1 MNNDKFLKS
10 KIYFVSAG
18 PGDPE
23 LLTVKAAKIL
33 KKSDAVF
40 YAGSLINPLMLKII
54 KKGAELIDLKSLNF
68 EEIKTKVENILTI
81 NERNSGGAGSVPVKG
96 GKVEKYGRAVKD
108 GKVGKRGI
116 TVISILHAGDSS
128 IYSAINEQMAYLE
141 EMGAEY
147 EIIPGVTA
155 AFAASAANKSILTLP
170 DVSQTV
176 IFCRGEGRT
185 GRMPEGQDIKSL
197 AKHGATMAIY
207 LSFGLIKSVSEDLL
221 ESYSEDT
228 PCLIAKDVSLKSQ
241 FLINCKLK
249 DVVKKAEEFS
259 IKNMAVLIVGE
270 ALNGKYFKN
279 NKSKLYDKN
288 FYHGYRDSSAGL

>member
-1 MNNDKFLKS
+1 MNNNSINNNSMNNKFLKS

-54 KKGAELIDLKSLNF
+54 KKDAELIDIKSLNF
-68 EEIKTKVENILTI
+68 EEIKTKVENILSLS
-81 NERNSGGAGSVPVKG
+81 ESGNGNAGS
-96 GKVEKYGRAVKD
+96 ASAKD
-108 GKVGKRGI
+108 WKRRI
-116 TVISILHAGDSS
+116 TIISILHAGDSS

-185 GRMPEGQDIKSL
+185 GKMPEGQDIKSL

-207 LSFGLIKSVSEDLL
+207 LSFGLIKSVTGDLL
-221 ESYSEDT
+221 EYYSEDT

-288 FYHGYRDSSAGL
+288 FYHGCRNSSAGL

>member
-1 MNNDKFLKS
+1 MNNKFLKS

-54 KKGAELIDLKSLNF
+54 KKGAELIDIKSLNF
-68 EEIKTKVENILTI
+68 EEIKTKVENILSL
-81 NERNSGGAGSVPVKG
+81 NENKNGREGSIS
-96 GKVEKYGRAVKD
+96 VKD
-108 GKVGKRGI
+108 GKDGRYDRDGKDIKRGVK
-116 TVISILHAGDSS
+116 VISILHAGDSS
-128 IYSAINEQMAYLE
+128 VYSAINEQMAYLE
-141 EMGAEY
+141 EMGVEY

-185 GRMPEGQDIKSL
+185 GKMPEGQDIKSL

-207 LSFGLIKSVSEDLL
+207 LSFGLIKSVTEDLL
-221 ESYSEDT
+221 ESYNEDT

-241 FLINCKLK
+241 FLINCKLE

>member
-1 MNNDKFLKS
+1 MNNKFLKS

-54 KKGAELIDLKSLNF
+54 KKGAELVDLKSLNF
-68 EEIKTKVENILTI
+68 EEIKTKVENILSL
-81 NERNSGGAGSVPVKG
+81 NENNNGSGVSISA
-96 GKVEKYGRAVKD
+96 KD
-108 GKVGKRGI
+108 GKDDRYNRDGKDRKRGVK
-116 TVISILHAGDSS
+116 VISILHAGDSS

-141 EMGAEY
+141 EMGVEY

-176 IFCRGEGRT
+176 IFCRGEGMT

-207 LSFGLIKSVSEDLL
+207 LSFGLIKSVTEDLL
-221 ESYSEDT
+221 ESYNEDT

>member
-1 MNNDKFLKS
+1 MNNKFLKS

-54 KKGAELIDLKSLNF
+54 KKGAELVDLKSLNF
-68 EEIKTKVENILTI
+68 EEIKTKVENILSL
-81 NERNSGGAGSVPVKG
+81 NENNNGSGVSISA
-96 GKVEKYGRAVKD
+96 KD
-108 GKVGKRGI
+108 GKDDRYNRDGKDRKRGVK
-116 TVISILHAGDSS
+116 VISILHAGDSS

-141 EMGAEY
+141 EMGVEY

-185 GRMPEGQDIKSL
+185 GKMLEGQDIKSL

-207 LSFGLIKSVSEDLL
+207 LSFGLIKSVTEDLL
-221 ESYSEDT
+221 ESYNEDT

-288 FYHGYRDSSAGL
+288 FYHRYRDYSAGL

>member
-1 MNNDKFLKS
+1 MNNKFLKS

-54 KKGAELIDLKSLNF
+54 KKGAELIDIKSLNF
-68 EEIKTKVENILTI
+68 EEIKTKVENILSL
-81 NERNSGGAGSVPVKG
+81 NENKNGREGSIS
-96 GKVEKYGRAVKD
+96 VKD
-108 GKVGKRGI
+108 GKDGRYDRDGKDIKRGVK
-116 TVISILHAGDSS
+116 VISILHAGDSS

-141 EMGAEY
+141 EMGVEY
-147 EIIPGVTA
+147 EIVPGVTA
-155 AFAASAANKSILTLP
+155 AFAASAANKSILTMP

-185 GRMPEGQDIKSL
+185 GKMPEGQDIKSL

-207 LSFGLIKSVSEDLL
+207 LSFGLIKSVTEDLL
-221 ESYSEDT
+221 ESYNEDT

-288 FYHGYRDSSAGL
+288 FYHRYRDYSAGL

>member
-1 MNNDKFLKS
+1 MNNNSNSNKLSKS

-54 KKGAELIDLKSLNF
+54 KKGAELIDIKSLNF
-68 EEIKTKVENILTI
+68 EEIKSKVENILRSS
-81 NERNSGGAGSVPVKG
+81 ESGGGNECPCSAKG
-96 GKVEKYGRAVKD
+96 
-108 GKVGKRGI
+108 GKRGI
-116 TVISILHAGDSS
+116 KVISILHAGDSS

-141 EMGAEY
+141 EMGTEY

-197 AKHGATMAIY
+197 AKHGATMALY
-207 LSFGLIKSVSEDLL
+207 LSFGLIKSVTRDLL
-221 ESYSEDT
+221 EYYNEDT

-249 DVVKKAEEFS
+249 DVVDKAEEFS

-270 ALNGKYFKN
+270 ALNGKYSKN

-288 FYHGYRDSSAGL
+288 FYHGFRSSNSASD

>member
-1 MNNDKFLKS
+1 MNNKFLKS

-54 KKGAELIDLKSLNF
+54 KKGAELIDIKSLNF
-68 EEIKTKVENILTI
+68 EEIKTKVENILSL
-81 NERNSGGAGSVPVKG
+81 NENKNGREGSIS
-96 GKVEKYGRAVKD
+96 VKD
-108 GKVGKRGI
+108 GKDGRYDRDGKDIKRGVK
-116 TVISILHAGDSS
+116 VISILHAGDSS

-141 EMGAEY
+141 EMGVEY

-185 GRMPEGQDIKSL
+185 GKMPEGQDIKSL

-207 LSFGLIKSVSEDLL
+207 LSFGLIKSVTEDLL
-221 ESYSEDT
+221 ESYNEDT